1 MRMSEKYR
9 NNNNNNNSDNPLTS
23 HENEKY
29 YFTHGYEI
37 EWKKKQT
44 KLTNFMKLNRLNLPG
59 LGQ

>member
-37 EWKKKQT
+37 EGKKTNKN
-44 KLTNFMKLNRLNLPG
+44 TNFMKLIRLNLPG